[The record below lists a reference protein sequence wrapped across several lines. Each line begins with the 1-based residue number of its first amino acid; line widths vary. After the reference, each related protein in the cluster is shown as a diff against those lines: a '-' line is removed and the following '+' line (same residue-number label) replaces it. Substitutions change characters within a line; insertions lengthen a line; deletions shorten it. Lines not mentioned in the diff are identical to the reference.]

1 MHFDLGFL
9 GNYFI
14 YPSFFFN
21 FSDLKMESIYGNW
34 KGEINAAGAK
44 VPISFSINEDSKHTL
59 TASLFSQGQPIKADN
74 VSRENCNLFMEFNK
88 IKAKFQG
95 KFIETTSTIVGIWS
109 QANQDFDLS
118 LQKTQT
124 TIEPLR
130 PQVPHKPYPYVEKNV
145 KYPNS
150 KANLILGGTLT
161 FPSTPPP
168 YPAVILI
175 SGSGAEDRDETIFG
189 HKPFLILADYLTRRG
204 IAVLRVDDRGVGEST
219 GKYEESTNADF
230 VSDVIAGVEFLK
242 MQKEINPNKIGLIGH
257 SEGGVIAPLV
267 ASKNPDITFIV
278 LMAGSG
284 LPLEQI
290 LYMQGELIARTNH
303 VSEELISMQHHVQE
317 IMFSHIKNE
326 KNLDKA
332 RQKIRKAVTDEFK
345 AMKEKKLPTMS
356 EDSINAQIQM
366 VLSPW
371 FRDFLAYDPKEALR
385 KVKCP
390 VLALNGEKDLQVP
403 PKENLAAIK
412 EALQSGG
419 NTNFKVIEIP
429 NLNHLFQTANTGALT
444 EYAQI
449 EETISPK
456 ALQIIGDWLMKQI

>member
-1 MHFDLGFL
+1 MD
-9 GNYFI
+9 
-14 YPSFFFN
+14 
-21 FSDLKMESIYGNW
+21 SINGNW
-34 KGEINAAGAK
+34 KGEINTAGVK
-44 VPISFSINEDSKHTL
+44 VPISFSINVDSKGTL
-59 TASLFSQGQPIKADN
+59 TVSLISQGQSIKADN
-74 VSRENCNLFMEFNK
+74 VNTENHDLLMEFNK

-95 KFIETTSTIVGIWS
+95 KFNETTSTIVGIWS

-118 LQKTQT
+118 LLKTQT
-124 TIEPLR
+124 PIEPLR
-130 PQVPHKPYPYVEKNV
+130 PQVPQKPYPYVEKNV

-150 KANLILGGTLT
+150 KANIILGGTLT
-161 FPSTPPP
+161 YPSTTPP

-189 HKPFLILADYLTRRG
+189 HKPFLILADYLTKRG
-204 IAVLRVDDRGVGEST
+204 IAVLRVDDRGIGDST
-219 GKYEESTNADF
+219 GNYVEATNADF
-230 VSDVIAGVEFLK
+230 ASDVMAGIEFLK
-242 MQKEINPNKIGLIGH
+242 LQKEIIPNKIGLIGH

-267 ASKNPDITFIV
+267 AIISPDIAFIV
-278 LMAGSG
+278 LMAGPG
-284 LPLEQI
+284 LRLEQI
-290 LYMQGELIARTNH
+290 LYMQGELIARATH
-303 VSEELISMQHHVQE
+303 LSEELISKQRKIQE
-317 IMFSHIKNE
+317 IMFSHVKNE
-326 KNLDKA
+326 KNIEIA
-332 RQKIRKAVTDEFK
+332 EQKIRKAIIEEFK
-345 AMKEKKLPTMS
+345 DMKEKNLPIMS
-356 EDSINAQIQM
+356 EASINAQIKM

-456 ALQIIGDWLMKQI
+456 VLEIIGDWLKKQI

>member
-1 MHFDLGFL
+1 MDL
-9 GNYFI
+9 I
-14 YPSFFFN
+14 S
-21 FSDLKMESIYGNW
+21 GNW
-34 KGEINAAGAK
+34 KGEINTAGIK
-44 VPISFSINEDSKHTL
+44 IPISFSINDDLNAGL
-59 TASLFSQGQPIKADN
+59 TVSLISQGQSIKADK
-74 VSRENCNLFMEFNK
+74 VLTENHDLLIEFNK

-95 KFIETTSTIVGIWS
+95 KFNETTSMIVGIWS
-109 QANQDFDLS
+109 QANQEFDLS
-118 LQKTQT
+118 LQKTQSP
-124 TIEPLR
+124 IEPLR
-130 PQVPHKPYPYVEKNV
+130 PQVPYKPYPYVEKNV

-150 KANLILGGTLT
+150 KANIILGGTLT
-161 FPSTPPP
+161 YPNTTPP

-175 SGSGAEDRDETIFG
+175 SGSGAEDRDETVFG

-219 GKYEESTNADF
+219 GKYEESTNTDF
-230 VSDVIAGVEFLK
+230 ASDIISGIEFLK

-267 ASKNPDITFIV
+267 ASNNPDIAFIV
-278 LMAGSG
+278 LMAGPG
-284 LPLEQI
+284 LALEQI
-290 LYMQGELIARTNH
+290 LYMQGELIARANH
-303 VSEELISMQHHVQE
+303 MSEELISMQRHVQE
-317 IMFSHIKNE
+317 IMFSYIKKE
-326 KNLDKA
+326 KNIEIA
-332 RQKIRKAVTDEFK
+332 EQKIRKAITEQTK
-345 AMKEKKLPTMS
+345 PIKEKNLPFMS
-356 EDSINAQIQM
+356 EDSINAQIKM

-371 FRDFLAYDPKEALR
+371 FRDFLTYDPKEVLR

-403 PKENLAAIK
+403 PKENLAVIK

-419 NTNFKVIEIP
+419 NTNFEVIEIP

-456 ALQIIGDWLMKQI
+456 ALEIIGDWLKKQI